1 MDGQGC
7 LRWCFMRVRK
17 DGVKKTSWLR
27 TWRAPVRLGL
37 LAVAWK
43 KLRTAM
49 KLPGSDS
56 LDNGLEEIN
65 KRLGFRHRRPS
76 GAVGQLLGTT
86 SQMPGKI
93 AVEPTQSVSRSVV
106 YSPAMDGQAESGE
119 VVWFDAPASLS
130 KGVGGENVVV
140 ERPLLVVGRSYHVIL
155 GLLISSH
162 NSHADQPNWLAIGS
176 GDWEPSGKPC
186 WLRMD
191 RVVELTEDK
200 IRRRGAVLP
209 RRRFEVVANHLRD
222 RYAWS

>member
-1 MDGQGC
+1 
-7 LRWCFMRVRK
+7 MRARK
-17 DGVKKTSWLR
+17 DDEKKTSRLGA
-27 TWRAPVRLGL
+27 WRIPLKLGL

-43 KLRTAM
+43 KLRNAVR
-49 KLPGSDS
+49 LPSSDS

-65 KRLGFRHRRPS
+65 NRLGFRHRRPS
-76 GAVGQLLGTT
+76 SSTGSLLSST
-86 SQMPGKI
+86 SQKPGKI
-93 AVEPTQSVSRSVV
+93 AIEPTQSVSRSVV

-119 VVWFDAPASLS
+119 VVWFDAPASFT
-130 KGVGGENVVV
+130 KGSSGDNVVV
-140 ERPLLVVGRSYHVIL
+140 ERPLLVVGRSSHVIL

-162 NSHADQPNWLAIGS
+162 SSHADQPNWLAIGS

-191 RVVELTEDK
+191 RVVELTEDR

-209 RRRFEVVANHLRD
+209 RRRFEMVANHLRD

>member
-1 MDGQGC
+1 
-7 LRWCFMRVRK
+7 MRARK
-17 DGVKKTSWLR
+17 DSEKKTSRLAKWR
-27 TWRAPVRLGL
+27 TPIRLGI

-43 KLRTAM
+43 KLRAAM
-49 KLPGSDS
+49 KLPASDS

-65 KRLGFRHRRPS
+65 NRLGFRRS
-76 GAVGQLLGTT
+76 GSVGLGSA

-119 VVWFDAPASLS
+119 VVWFDAPASFS
-130 KGVGGENVVV
+130 KGVGGDNVVV

-209 RRRFEVVANHLRD
+209 RRRFEIVANHLRD